1 MPIIFL
7 YIGIFKFIL
16 QEINIK
22 VSLRCL
28 VWVFSVYVHYYRV
41 CYYNVQKVEAC
52 VANVFR
58 DNIICTD
65 KL

>member
-7 YIGIFKFIL
+7 YIGIFKVIL

-28 VWVFSVYVHYYRV
+28 
-41 CYYNVQKVEAC
+41 KVDIFLLMYITTEFA
-52 VANVFR
+52 
-58 DNIICTD
+58 TTMYK
-65 KL
+65 KLKTV